1 MKPKHFFLWAVSAFI
16 ALSGLVSCSDDG
28 DLLPGGD
35 GGDGT
40 GADSIG
46 LVFSYDKFLT
56 PDDVQIVSADTSVI
70 AVSRAF
76 LESQNIEVTPGRA
89 VCIWRTI
96 NTEPFIRIVDGVRD
110 DGTTLTLTTRSGDMG
125 DMWADLDIKM
135 DTELYVDS
143 TVQSPPLRA
152 EGAVGPAGVDFRRY
166 MDADSVL
173 HPAVIIVTDDSLI
186 NAGGSPQAFTAEE
199 LLAENS
205 RFSFLDIHIK
215 DCKANIPIST
225 HGKFFINFLFNAE
238 AGLNLEAKVK
248 RFKLKKFECSLSGYV
263 QTSLTAGVEISK
275 PAQPLKKDIELAKF
289 PRYTAVF
296 WCGPIP
302 VAVSLNSGLKWINE
316 ALFSA
321 QGTVSATA
329 SVRADYKEGVIY
341 EGGWNAVSSSSVTT
355 SAGLDKVETSISGR
369 LTSGV
374 MLFANVML
382 YGCAG
387 PEIGIGPY
395 VESNVKA
402 AVNWTETPPTVHL
415 TTDGTINVGGQIGAK
430 LKIWKWTIGD
440 WSTRFSFWK
449 KQVWNLEK
457 TYAL

>member
-1 MKPKHFFLWAVSAFI
+1 MGHLGNRCPVWPG
-16 ALSGLVSCSDDG
+16 LSPGDDG

-35 GGDGT
+35 GSGDW
-40 GADSIG
+40 GADSVG

-56 PDDVQIVSADTSVI
+56 PDDVQIASADTTLIS
-70 AVSRAF
+70 VSRTF
-76 LESQNIEVTPGRA
+76 LESQDIEVTKGRA

-96 NTEPFIRIVDGVRD
+96 NTEPFIRIITDVKADGN
-110 DGTTLTLTTRSGDMG
+110 TLTLTTQPGDMG

-135 DTELYVDS
+135 DTELYARS
-143 TVQSPPLRA
+143 TAQALSRA
-152 EGAVGPAGVDFRRY
+152 TGKSGGVAGVDYRRY

-186 NAGGSPQAFTAEE
+186 NAGGSPEAFTAEE
-199 LLAENS
+199 LLAQNS
-205 RFSFLDIHIK
+205 RFNFLDIHIK

-238 AGLNLEAKVK
+238 SGLNLEAKVK

-263 QTSLTAGVEISK
+263 QTSLTAGVEVSK
-275 PAQPLKKDIELAKF
+275 PAQPLKKDFELVKF

-321 QGTVSATA
+321 QGTISATA
-329 SVRADYKEGVIY
+329 SVRADYKEGVVY
-341 EGGWNAVSSSSVTT
+341 KGGWNTVSSSSVTS

-369 LTSGV
+369 FTSGV

-402 AVNWTETPPTVHL
+402 AVNWAENPPSVHL

-430 LKIWKWTIGD
+430 LKIWKWTIGE
-440 WSTRFSFWK
+440 WSIRFSFWK
-449 KQVWNLEK
+449 KRVWNLEK
-457 TYAL
+457 AYEL